1 MEKMLVFL
9 EYLSTVVIV
18 DLTKIEAA
26 SPALAA

>member
-1 MEKMLVFL
+1 MLVVFL